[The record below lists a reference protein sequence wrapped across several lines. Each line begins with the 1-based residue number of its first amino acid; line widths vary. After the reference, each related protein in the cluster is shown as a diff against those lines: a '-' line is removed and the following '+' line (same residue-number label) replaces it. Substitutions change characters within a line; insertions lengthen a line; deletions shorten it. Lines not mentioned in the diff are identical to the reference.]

1 MQIFNY
7 FERILSKASASISQ
21 AAQAQAKAKVKGYG
35 SLHSSVTS
43 HNSGHLLHEIILR
56 RACYM

>member
-21 AAQAQAKAKVKGYG
+21 AQGEG
-35 SLHSSVTS
+35 LWVTS
-43 HNSGHLLHEIILR
+43 QLGHFTLTFNSLGAPPSINNDPVI
-56 RACYM
+56 CYMK